1 MVEYCEA
8 VIRRIQDEED
18 SEEVRGI
25 VLDSIEEFT
34 KRSQNTGRYVVNM
47 IVMLQSL
54 DTSGSEARVH
64 TNLEQSLRLF
74 KEYYRQDYGILF

>member
-1 MVEYCEA
+1 MVEYCKA

-25 VLDSIEEFT
+25 VLGSIEEFT

-54 DTSGSEARVH
+54 DTSGSEVRVH